1 MSDKSEKYEDQIEK
15 ILKDSGDLPE
25 PPPPQPQNPLFEDL
39 KIWIRQSLGRS
50 FGVISPLKLIVLSA
64 VMGILFMVT
73 KFPLFAWLTLVAFLG
88 TYIVF
93 FLGRRSKKPR
103 KNRCGS
109 LTAQRSK
116 SVSHNTKRIAVILR
130 ILPHHAPTGTSL
142 FSSSPCNTEVN
153 PD

>member
-25 PPPPQPQNPLFEDL
+25 PPPPQPPNPLFEDL
-39 KIWIRQSLGRS
+39 KIWILQSLGRS

-93 FLGRRSKKPR
+93 FLGRRSK
-103 KNRCGS
+103 
-109 LTAQRSK
+109 
-116 SVSHNTKRIAVILR
+116 
-130 ILPHHAPTGTSL
+130 
-142 FSSSPCNTEVN
+142 
-153 PD
+153 

>member
-25 PPPPQPQNPLFEDL
+25 GPPPQPQNPLFEDL
-39 KIWIRQSLGRS
+39 KIWILQSLGRS

-93 FLGRRSKKPR
+93 FLGRRSK
-103 KNRCGS
+103 
-109 LTAQRSK
+109 
-116 SVSHNTKRIAVILR
+116 
-130 ILPHHAPTGTSL
+130 
-142 FSSSPCNTEVN
+142 
-153 PD
+153 

>member
-25 PPPPQPQNPLFEDL
+25 PPTPQPQNPLFEDL
-39 KIWIRQSLGRS
+39 KIWLLQSLGRS

-93 FLGRRSKKPR
+93 FLGRRSK
-103 KNRCGS
+103 
-109 LTAQRSK
+109 
-116 SVSHNTKRIAVILR
+116 
-130 ILPHHAPTGTSL
+130 
-142 FSSSPCNTEVN
+142 
-153 PD
+153 

>member
-1 MSDKSEKYEDQIEK
+1 MSDNSEKYEDQIEK

-25 PPPPQPQNPLFEDL
+25 PPPPQPPNPLFEDL
-39 KIWIRQSLGRS
+39 KIWILQSLGRS

-93 FLGRRSKKPR
+93 FLGRRSK
-103 KNRCGS
+103 
-109 LTAQRSK
+109 
-116 SVSHNTKRIAVILR
+116 
-130 ILPHHAPTGTSL
+130 
-142 FSSSPCNTEVN
+142 
-153 PD
+153 

>member
-1 MSDKSEKYEDQIEK
+1 MSDKSKKYEDQIEK

-25 PPPPQPQNPLFEDL
+25 PPPPQPPNPLFEDL
-39 KIWIRQSLGRS
+39 KIWILQSLGRS

-93 FLGRRSKKPR
+93 FLGRRSK
-103 KNRCGS
+103 
-109 LTAQRSK
+109 
-116 SVSHNTKRIAVILR
+116 
-130 ILPHHAPTGTSL
+130 
-142 FSSSPCNTEVN
+142 
-153 PD
+153 

>member
-25 PPPPQPQNPLFEDL
+25 PPPPQPQYPLFEDL
-39 KIWIRQSLGRS
+39 KIWILQSLGRS

-93 FLGRRSKKPR
+93 FLGRRSK
-103 KNRCGS
+103 
-109 LTAQRSK
+109 
-116 SVSHNTKRIAVILR
+116 
-130 ILPHHAPTGTSL
+130 
-142 FSSSPCNTEVN
+142 
-153 PD
+153 

>member
-15 ILKDSGDLPE
+15 ILKDYGDLPE

-39 KIWIRQSLGRS
+39 KIWILQSLGRS

-93 FLGRRSKKPR
+93 FLGRRSK
-103 KNRCGS
+103 
-109 LTAQRSK
+109 
-116 SVSHNTKRIAVILR
+116 
-130 ILPHHAPTGTSL
+130 
-142 FSSSPCNTEVN
+142 
-153 PD
+153 

>member
-1 MSDKSEKYEDQIEK
+1 MSDKSEKYDDQLEK
-15 ILKDSGDLPE
+15 ILQDSGDLPE

-39 KIWIRQSLGRS
+39 KIWILQSLGRS

-93 FLGRRSKKPR
+93 FLGRRSK
-103 KNRCGS
+103 
-109 LTAQRSK
+109 
-116 SVSHNTKRIAVILR
+116 
-130 ILPHHAPTGTSL
+130 
-142 FSSSPCNTEVN
+142 
-153 PD
+153 

>member
-15 ILKDSGDLPE
+15 ILKDSGGLPE
-25 PPPPQPQNPLFEDL
+25 PPLPQPQNPLFEDL
-39 KIWIRQSLGRS
+39 RIWILQSLGRS

-93 FLGRRSKKPR
+93 FLGRRSK
-103 KNRCGS
+103 
-109 LTAQRSK
+109 
-116 SVSHNTKRIAVILR
+116 
-130 ILPHHAPTGTSL
+130 
-142 FSSSPCNTEVN
+142 
-153 PD
+153 